1 MSTKNEAVYIVTGAS
16 SGIGKETARALA
28 RTGARVAIVCRNPD
42 KGRATLA
49 DLQASAPDG
58 AIDLLMCDLSVLAQ
72 VRALA
77 AELHDKYEVIDL
89 LVNNAG
95 INNTTRQQT
104 IEGFDQMMATNY
116 LAPFLLTNLVVD
128 RLKAAPSA
136 RVVNVASEAH
146 RLAVRPNFDGL
157 PELNGY
163 GPFAMN
169 AAYGF
174 TKLLLI
180 LFTQELSERLEE
192 DYVAVN
198 AVCPGLV
205 ATNLAGDSSILTR
218 IGNAMTWSPFVRSSD
233 RGARILIKMAID
245 PGVQGV
251 TGRFITSTRP
261 AELLLRNR
269 FLKDAVL
276 QKRIWDRTADWLG
289 LTQS

>member
-1 MSTKNEAVYIVTGAS
+1 MSTNTDAVYVVTGAS

-28 RTGARVAIVCRNPD
+28 RTGATVAIVCRNPD

-49 DLQASAPDG
+49 DLRASAPD
-58 AIDLLMCDLSVLAQ
+58 ATIDLLMCDLSELAQ

-77 AELHDKYEVIDL
+77 AELRDRYEAIDV

-95 INNTTRQQT
+95 INNTKREQT
-104 IEGFDQMMATNY
+104 TEGFDQMMATNY

-146 RLAVRPNFDGL
+146 RFAVRPNFDAL

-169 AAYGF
+169 GAYGF

-205 ATNLAGDSSILTR
+205 ATNLAGDSSIFTR

-233 RGARILIKMAID
+233 RGARILIKMATD
-245 PGVQGV
+245 PEAQGV

-261 AELLLRNR
+261 AEILPRNR
-269 FLKDAVL
+269 FLRDAAL
-276 QKRIWDRTADWLG
+276 QKKIWDRTAEWVG
-289 LTQS
+289 L

>member
-1 MSTKNEAVYIVTGAS
+1 MSAKTETVYVVTGAS
-16 SGIGKETARALA
+16 SGIGKETARAFA

-49 DLQASAPDG
+49 DLQTSAPE
-58 AIDLLMCDLSVLAQ
+58 ATIDLLMCDLSELAQ

-77 AELHDKYEVIDL
+77 AKVKEKYEAIDV

-104 IEGFDQMMATNY
+104 VEGFDQMMATNY
-116 LAPFLLTNLVVD
+116 LAPFLLTNLLVD
-128 RLKAAPSA
+128 RLKAAPAA

-146 RLAVRPNFDGL
+146 RFAVRPNFEAL

-169 AAYGF
+169 GAYGF

-192 DYVAVN
+192 NFVAVN

-233 RGARILIKMAID
+233 RGARIVIETATD
-245 PGVQGV
+245 PEAQGV
-251 TGRFITSTRP
+251 TGRFITSTGP
-261 AELLLRNR
+261 AEVLPRNR
-269 FLKDAVL
+269 FLKDTAL
-276 QKRIWDRTADWLG
+276 QKRIWDRTREWVG
-289 LTQS
+289 L

>member
-1 MSTKNEAVYIVTGAS
+1 MSTKTPVYVVTGAS

-28 RTGARVAIVCRNPD
+28 RIGATVAIVCRNPD
-42 KGRATLA
+42 KGQATLA
-49 DLQASAPDG
+49 DLRASAPE
-58 AIDLLMCDLSVLAQ
+58 ATIDLLMCDLSELAQ

-77 AELHDKYEVIDL
+77 AELRDRYEAIDV

-95 INNTTRQQT
+95 INNTKREQT
-104 IEGFDQMMATNY
+104 TEGFDQMMATNY

-146 RLAVRPNFDGL
+146 RFAVRPNFDAL

-169 AAYGF
+169 GAYGF

-205 ATNLAGDSSILTR
+205 ATNLAGDSSIFTR

-233 RGARILIKMAID
+233 RGARILIKMATD
-245 PGVQGV
+245 PEAQGV

-261 AELLLRNR
+261 AEILPRNR
-269 FLKDAVL
+269 FLRDAAL
-276 QKRIWDRTADWLG
+276 QKKIWDRTAEWVG
-289 LTQS
+289 L

>member
-1 MSTKNEAVYIVTGAS
+1 MSTKTEAVYVVTGAS

-28 RTGARVAIVCRNPD
+28 RTGATVAIVCRNPD

-49 DLQASAPDG
+49 DLQASAPESP
-58 AIDLLMCDLSVLAQ
+58 IDLLMCDLSELAQ

-77 AELHDKYEVIDL
+77 AELQDKYEAIDV

-95 INNTTRQQT
+95 INNTKREQT
-104 IEGFDQMMATNY
+104 TEGLDQMMATNY
-116 LAPFLLTNLVVD
+116 LAPFLLTNLVLD

-146 RLAVRPNFDGL
+146 RFALRPDFDAL

-169 AAYGF
+169 GAYGF

-180 LFTQELSERLEE
+180 LFTQELAERLEE

-198 AVCPGLV
+198 AVCPGLA
-205 ATNLAGDSSILTR
+205 ATNLAGDSSIFTR

-233 RGARILIKMAID
+233 RGARIVIKTATD
-245 PGVQGV
+245 PEAQGM

-261 AELLLRNR
+261 AEVLPRNR
-269 FLKDAVL
+269 FLKDDAL
-276 QKRIWDRTADWLG
+276 QKRIWDRTTEWVG
-289 LTQS
+289 L

>member
-1 MSTKNEAVYIVTGAS
+1 MTAKTEPVYVVTGAS
-16 SGIGKETARALA
+16 SGIGKEAARALA
-28 RTGARVAIVCRNPD
+28 RTGATVGIVCRNPD

-49 DLQASAPDG
+49 DLRASAPG
-58 AIDLLMCDLSVLAQ
+58 SSIDLFMCDLSELAQ
-72 VRALA
+72 VRALT
-77 AELHDKYEVIDL
+77 AELADKYEAIDV

-95 INNTTRQQT
+95 INNTKREQT
-104 IEGFDQMMATNY
+104 SEGFDQMMATNY
-116 LAPFLLTNLVVD
+116 LAPFLLTNLVLD
-128 RLKAAPSA
+128 RLKAAPAA

-146 RLAVRPNFDGL
+146 RFAVRPNFDGL

-192 DYVAVN
+192 EYVAVN

-205 ATNLAGDSSILTR
+205 ATNLAGDSSIVTR
-218 IGNAMTWSPFVRSSD
+218 IGNVMTWSPFVRSSD
-233 RGARILIKMAID
+233 RGARILIKMATD
-245 PGVQGV
+245 PGIQGV

-269 FLKDAVL
+269 FLKDADL
-276 QKRIWDRTADWLG
+276 QKRIWDRTAEWVG
-289 LTQS
+289 L

>member
-1 MSTKNEAVYIVTGAS
+1 MNPKADAVYVVTGAS
-16 SGIGKETARALA
+16 SGIGKETARAFA
-28 RTGARVAIVCRNPD
+28 RTGATVAIVCRNPD
-42 KGRATLA
+42 KGLATVD
-49 DLQASAPDG
+49 DLRASAPTST
-58 AIDLLMCDLSVLAQ
+58 IDLLMCDLSELAQ

-77 AELHDKYEVIDL
+77 AELRDKYEAIDV

-95 INNTTRQQT
+95 INNTKREHTT
-104 IEGFDQMMATNY
+104 EGFDQMMATNY
-116 LAPFLLTNLVVD
+116 LAPFLLTNLILD
-128 RLKAAPSA
+128 RLKAAAAP

-146 RLAVRPNFDGL
+146 RFAIRPNFDGL

-169 AAYGF
+169 GAYGF

-180 LFTQELSERLEE
+180 LFTQELAERLEE
-192 DYVAVN
+192 DFVAVN

-205 ATNLAGDSSILTR
+205 ATNLAGDSSIFTR

-233 RGARILIKMAID
+233 RGARVLIKTATD
-245 PGVQGV
+245 PDMQGV

-261 AELLLRNR
+261 AEVLPRNR

-276 QKRIWDRTADWLG
+276 QKRIWDRTAEWVG
-289 LTQS
+289 L